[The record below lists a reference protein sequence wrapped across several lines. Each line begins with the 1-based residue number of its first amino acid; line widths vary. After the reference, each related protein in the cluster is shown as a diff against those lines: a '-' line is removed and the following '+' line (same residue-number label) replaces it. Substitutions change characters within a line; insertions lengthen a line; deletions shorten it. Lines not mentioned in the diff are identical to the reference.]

1 MLLRALGRDMR
12 VAILQFIK
20 SPDLM
25 SGEHKVLQ
33 RLNVEIIT
41 LGAGFTWVGKNLEKN
56 RDCSVEL
63 WNLAAAKINSGNY
76 DMLILDEF
84 TYPLK
89 FGWVPISEVGK
100 ILKNRPASLHVIITG
115 RDAPQEL
122 IDMADTVMEIRPV
135 KHHLDKGI
143 PAQPGIEF

>member
-1 MLLRALGRDMR
+1 
-12 VAILQFIK
+12 
-20 SPDLM
+20 
-25 SGEHKVLQ
+25 
-33 RLNVEIIT
+33 VE
-41 LGAGFTWVGKNLEKN
+41 KNSEKN

-63 WNLAAAKINSGNY
+63 WNLAAERINSGNY

-89 FGWVPISEVGK
+89 FGWVQMSEVGK
-100 ILKNRPASLHVIITG
+100 VLKNRPAKLHVIITG

-122 IDMADTVMEIRPV
+122 IDLADTVMEIRSI

-143 PAQPGIEF
+143 PAQPGIEY